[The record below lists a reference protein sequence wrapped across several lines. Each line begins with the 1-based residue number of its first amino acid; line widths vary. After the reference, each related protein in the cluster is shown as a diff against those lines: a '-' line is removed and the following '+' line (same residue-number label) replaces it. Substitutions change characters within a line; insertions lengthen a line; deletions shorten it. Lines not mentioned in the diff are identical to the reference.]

1 MKYAV
6 IGAGL
11 IGSAAAR
18 HLALMGHDTTLIG
31 PGEPVD
37 RATHDGPFASH
48 YDEGRITRGLDPSPF
63 WSRASRASI
72 ARYRGI
78 EDATGIRFYSPVGC
92 MMAGPSDSAQAAEMQ
107 AIAARDGIPCQALT
121 GDALRN
127 RFPYFAFPDD
137 TLGLYE
143 DTDAGHI
150 SPRALTRAQIAYALA
165 LGARHLPVQVTGL
178 KDQASGVTLTTT
190 AGKLDFDRVLLATGG
205 FSRDLTDNA
214 LPLTVYGRT
223 VTLFEVSEAEAARL
237 TGMPALI
244 YLDLPENHPYLLP
257 AIRYPD
263 GKYYLKM
270 GGPTDDPVLETEAQI
285 TDWFRSSGDAAA
297 GARIEEMLRAR
308 MPDLE
313 ILSTSTLPC
322 VTTYTPDERPA
333 LTALSPRVFTAIG
346 GCGRGAK
353 NSDELGRLGARLA
366 TGAPLPDWATTPD

>member
-72 ARYRGI
+72 ARYRRI

-121 GDALRN
+121 GDALRKK
-127 RFPYFAFPDD
+127 FPYFAFPDD

-150 SPRALTRAQIAYALA
+150 SPRALTRAQIAYALV

-178 KDQASGVTLTTT
+178 KDSASGVTLTTT

-205 FSRDLTDNA
+205 FSRDLTGNA

-237 TGMPALI
+237 AGMPALI
-244 YLDLPENHPYLLP
+244 YLDPPENHPYLLP

-270 GGPTDDPVLETEAQI
+270 GGPSDDPVLETEAQI

-297 GARIEEMLRAR
+297 GTRIEAMLRAR
-308 MPDLE
+308 MPDLQ

-333 LTALSPRVFTAIG
+333 LTTLSPRVFTAIG

-353 NSDELGRLGARLA
+353 NSDELGRLGALLA
-366 TGAPLPDWATTPD
+366 TGARLPDWATTPD